1 VLLGWV
7 KVNPE
12 WISSRIPLLQVLLKA
27 QPRWWWP
34 KTSPLKSRSSQVSW
48 TSAGLERIR

>member
-1 VLLGWV
+1 MRGRIGIPIVLLGWV

-27 QPRWWWP
+27 QPR
-34 KTSPLKSRSSQVSW
+34 
-48 TSAGLERIR
+48 